1 METTHP
7 SRPPGPRRP
16 AAPEVAWRRLR
27 TAAGTRAPRLRAP
40 LPAGPGCCAVCRG
53 PTCAGYPLCFHCA
66 RHRRAA
72 PGLLADLVAPV
83 SYSVAGTPYARW
95 LWQYKAGVPEQHEAR
110 AALLRILLVFLH
122 DHGRCLRA
130 AAAAAAPSHVAVV
143 PTGCGR
149 SGPHPLR
156 TLVQPYLA
164 LPWAGLAPRPGDPA
178 YTRDLHLH
186 RFTVTRPL
194 AGATVL
200 LLDDTWTT
208 GGSAQ
213 SAAAALKLG
222 GARAVLAV
230 ILGRHVNPAH
240 RLAHSFAPFV
250 ATSPF
255 QGDGCAVHDT
265 SVQASFL
272 NYP

>member
-1 METTHP
+1 M
-7 SRPPGPRRP
+7 GDLP
-16 AAPEVAWRRLR
+16 AAPARGPLPADAAWGLLR
-27 TAAGTRAPRLRAP
+27 AAAGTRAPRLRAP
-40 LPAGPGCCAVCRG
+40 LPPGPGCCAVCRG
-53 PTCAGYPLCFHCA
+53 PACAGYPLCFHCA

-83 SYSVAGTPYARW
+83 SYSVTGTPYARW
-95 LWQYKAGVPEQHEAR
+95 LWQYKSGVPERHEAR

-130 AAAAAAPSHVAVV
+130 GTGAAAPSHVAVV

-149 SGPHPLR
+149 AGQHPLR

-164 LPWAGLAPRPGDPA
+164 LPWAGLKPSPGDPV
-178 YTRDLHLH
+178 YTRDLHPR

-222 GARAVLAV
+222 GARSVLTV
-230 ILGRHVNPAH
+230 VLGRHVNPVH
-240 RLAHSFAPFV
+240 RLAHSFAPTIAESRFRI
-250 ATSPF
+250 
-255 QGDGCAVHDT
+255 DGCAVHGI
-265 SVQASFL
+265 SPQALPRIFT
-272 NYP
+272 

>member
-1 METTHP
+1 M
-7 SRPPGPRRP
+7 P
-16 AAPEVAWRRLR
+16 APDGDPVTPDAAWGALR
-27 TAAGTRAPRLRAP
+27 VAAGMRAPRLRAP

-53 PTCAGYPLCFHCA
+53 PACAGYPLCFHCA

-95 LWQYKAGVPEQHEAR
+95 LWQYKAGVPERHEAR

-122 DHGRCLRA
+122 DHGGCLWPGA
-130 AAAAAAPSHVAVV
+130 GAAPSHVAVV

-149 SGPHPLR
+149 AGQHPLR
-156 TLVQPYLA
+156 TLVEPYLT
-164 LPWAGLAPRPGDPA
+164 LPWAGLAPRPGDPV
-178 YTRDLHLH
+178 YTRELHLR
-186 RFTVTRPL
+186 RFTATSPL

-213 SAAAALKLG
+213 SAAAALKLA
-222 GARAVLAV
+222 GARTVVAVM
-230 ILGRHVNPAH
+230 LGRHVNPAH
-240 RLAHSFAPFV
+240 RLAHSFAPTV
-250 ATSPF
+250 AESRFRADRCALHDSTVQTLPLISP
-255 QGDGCAVHDT
+255 
-265 SVQASFL
+265 
-272 NYP
+272 